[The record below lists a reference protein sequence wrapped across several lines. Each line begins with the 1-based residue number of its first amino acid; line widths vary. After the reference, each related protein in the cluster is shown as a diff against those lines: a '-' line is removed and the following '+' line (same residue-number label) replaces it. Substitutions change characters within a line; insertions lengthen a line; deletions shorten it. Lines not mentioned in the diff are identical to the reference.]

1 MKCIAHRCTRARKT
15 GRSNVLNF
23 SILVYFLS
31 TLAIVTLAD
40 SAAARSAEEEDEFE
54 FHAPSSVN
62 LVLGGDRQKS
72 KNANLDVTLT
82 MNSGWQLGFGGEYS
96 RIPDSNTSDDLIVS
110 GGHFSL
116 HTDPYQNLAG
126 HIEAEYWKMGS
137 EVSSRGVQGSADW
150 ITDYFLLKFIV
161 GGSTIE
167 LSDLPRLIFSDRKST
182 VTQSKFGSSLLV
194 FLGPKWAMKG
204 FYSSYHYSQDLG
216 EYGTGLRTRVMP
228 ASVLTS
234 VGGFPSHE
242 GGAEL
247 SWAARPWT
255 LSFEVS
261 RSTSA
266 LDDVRSTRV
275 QLAGDYQFS
284 EHWSG
289 GLALGT
295 VKPENSAEDPAD
307 NRFANLAFTYQWR

>member
-1 MKCIAHRCTRARKT
+1 MKGIAHLYTRARRT
-15 GRSNVLNF
+15 CRFNVSRF
-23 SILVYFLS
+23 SIPLYFLLA
-31 TLAIVTLAD
+31 LAIVTI
-40 SAAARSAEEEDEFE
+40 STSVSARSSEDDEFE
-54 FHAPSSVN
+54 FQAPSSVN
-62 LVLGGDRQKS
+62 LVLGADRQKS
-72 KNANLDVTLT
+72 KNTNLDVTLT

-96 RIPDSNTSDDLIVS
+96 RIPDSNTNDDLIVS

-116 HTDPYQNLAG
+116 HTDPYQDFVG

-150 ITDYFLLKFIV
+150 ITDYFLLKIIV

-182 VTQSKFGSSLLV
+182 VTQVKFGGSLMA
-194 FLGPKWAMKG
+194 FLGRKWAMRG
-204 FYSSYHYSQDLG
+204 FYTAYHYSQDLG

-228 ASVLTS
+228 SSVLTS
-234 VGGFPSHE
+234 VGGFPAYE

-247 SWAARPWT
+247 SWSLRPWT
-255 LSFEVS
+255 FSTEVS

-266 LDDVRSTRV
+266 LDDVRSIRA

-284 EHWSG
+284 EHWIG
-289 GLALGT
+289 GLAFGT
-295 VKPENSAEDPAD
+295 VKPESSAEDPAD
-307 NRFANLAFTYQWR
+307 NRFAYLTFTYQWR